1 MSEIV
6 TDDLKYT
13 TSRVNH
19 SSIQYRNVSPQGS
32 SSVTTSVTS
41 GVGPTEFLISPAC
54 FNPSKSRL
62 EFRASFVA
70 PGATGSG
77 LSTYINANL
86 LTFFS
91 RVVVYDTASNA
102 VLVDCSN
109 FEKYISLVGPS
120 ATPLS
125 DFLSKSNGNFP
136 LSETAAGAAL
146 APFEDLTRSIN
157 AAGSHNDTGDNIDMS
172 NLNPMMG
179 RRQFLVGPAPVTGP
193 PAFSGVV
200 VIDVSIPFDSFKGT
214 FLQTNKVLYFP
225 TNLVLQLYWS
235 ANNQHAFIA
244 NTTNPTT
251 GCIPLTTAIA
261 VSNINIALAC
271 ESNLSIISQVIQQT
285 MSGSGVSF
293 QIPYPTTTRQAVA
306 SSSSHSYSLQ
316 LTRAY
321 GNTIL
326 YLLTAA
332 FNTGANPNFA
342 NVHSRGNITVYNT
355 FLNNVAVKYPAG
367 FSALQSEDYII
378 ANKDYLKGGVVQTL
392 TEYRDGE
399 WFHCD
404 SFFGEKSLSS
414 INYHDL
420 DGLDVGSAS
429 STWMIQATMSVD
441 TAYTWITVIMGTKQL
456 SITNMGASV
465 M

>member
-32 SSVTTSVTS
+32 SSVTTSVSS

-62 EFRASFVA
+62 EFRATLA
-70 PGATGSG
+70 DPGTNG
-77 LSTYINANL
+77 LANYVNANL

-102 VLVDCSN
+102 VLLDCSN
-109 FEKYISLVGPS
+109 FEKYASLVGPS
-120 ATPLS
+120 STPLS
-125 DFLSKSNGNFP
+125 DFLSKSNGATA
-136 LSETAAGAAL
+136 LGTDAAGAAL
-146 APFEDLTRSIN
+146 IPFEDLSRYLGN
-157 AAGSHNDTGDNIDMS
+157 ASTHNDTGDNVDMS
-172 NLNPMMG
+172 TFNPMMG
-179 RRQFLVGPAPVTGP
+179 RRQFLKGPTRAATTPVTGP
-193 PAFSGVV
+193 C
-200 VIDVSIPFDSFKGT
+200 VIDVSLPFDSFKGT

-225 TNLVLQLYWS
+225 TNLVVQLYWS

-244 NTTNPTT
+244 NPDDPTA
-251 GCIPLTTAIA
+251 GVVPLTTAIA
-261 VSNINIALAC
+261 ISNINIALAC

-306 SSSSHSYSLQ
+306 SSSAHSYSLQ

-326 YLLTAA
+326 YLLTAP

-342 NVHSRGNITVYNT
+342 NVHRRGNITVYNT

-392 TEYRDGE
+392 IEYRDGE

-404 SFFGEKSLSS
+404 SFFGEKGLST

-429 STWMIQATMSVD
+429 STWMIQATMSADV
-441 TAYTWITVIMGTKQL
+441 AYTWITVIMGTKQL